1 ASGYLPAMS
10 RKFTR
15 RAALR
20 TIAASGLA
28 PLILRRVSWAGP
40 PCEPAAFALTESDLD
55 ALVRGVAG
63 ETVFP
68 ATSGYDQLRRSW
80 NGRFAS
86 WPVAIV
92 RAVSAADVSAVVRWA
107 RPRGIRVT
115 TRSGGHSYIGGS
127 VGDGVIVD
135 LSSMNGVVFDGRTNR
150 AEVEAG
156 TRLGPLYDE
165 LYCGGRGRMLI
176 SGTCSSVGVS
186 GITLGGGYNERSRLY
201 GLTVDA
207 LRRATVVLADGTIVD
222 ADARREPDLFWA
234 LRGGGPSFGIATAFE
249 FDTLPWEPLPN
260 ITMTWPWAASA
271 EAFSAW
277 SAWIA
282 TLPPTAATTATWATN
297 GSVASRAFR
306 TVVRSLEGAS
316 AAAALADSLEH
327 TVGVQTTR
335 ASGTLTPPGCASTG
349 EATGAP
355 ITSTGLFADG
365 AIPFESARALR
376 EGFEARSRIPE
387 IPVGDWSYCF
397 CHAFD
402 GAVAARLPDE
412 TAFVHRDKRLLAQL
426 FTNWPLTAT
435 AERAEAHK
443 AWQRGLR
450 DTVRP
455 GFGEGSYFNYA
466 DESLPDWRTAYWGG
480 NLCRLEAVKA
490 SYDPGRFWT
499 GRQFV

>member
-1 ASGYLPAMS
+1 M
-10 RKFTR
+10 KQKCTR

-40 PCEPAAFALTESDLD
+40 PCEPASVALTESDLG

-68 ATSGYDQLRRSW
+68 AMDGYDALRRSW
-80 NGRFAS
+80 NGRFAA

-92 RAVSAADVSAVVRWA
+92 RAVSTADVAAVVRWA

-115 TRSGGHSYIGGS
+115 TRSGGHSYIGAS

-135 LSSMNGVVFDGRTNR
+135 ISPMNGVLFDDRTNR
-150 AEVEAG
+150 AELGAG

-165 LYCGGRGRMLI
+165 LYCGGRGRMLM
-176 SGTCSSVGVS
+176 SGTCPSVGVS

-207 LRRATVVLADGTIVD
+207 LRRATVVLADGSIVE

-249 FDTLPWEPLPN
+249 FDTLAWEPLPN

-316 AAAALADSLEH
+316 ATAALADSLERV
-327 TVGVQTTR
+327 VGEASTR
-335 ASGTLTPPGCASTG
+335 SAGTLAPPGCASTG

-355 ITSTGLFADG
+355 ITSSGLFADG
-365 AIPFESARALR
+365 AVPLETATKLRA
-376 EGFEARSRIPE
+376 GFEARTRIPE

-402 GAVAARLPDE
+402 GAVAAALPDE

-426 FTNWPLTAT
+426 FTNWPIAAT
-435 AERAEAHK
+435 PARAEAHRT
-443 AWQRGLR
+443 WQRTLR
-450 DTVRP
+450 DEVRP
-455 GFGEGSYFNYA
+455 GFGSGSYFNYA
-466 DESLPDWRTAYWGG
+466 DESLPDWRTAYWGS
-480 NLCRLEAVKA
+480 NLCRLEGVKA

-499 GRQFV
+499 GRQFI